1 MSKAKLSQIK
11 STWVEESDVK
21 KLGKVIT
28 IESNMITEEQQARKQ
43 QTFTLKTEAI
53 KRLWMHRAITGKT
66 ISETLDE
73 LVLKHIPK
81 HS

>member
-11 STWVEESDVK
+11 NSWIDEDETKKQGRPKAVK
-21 KLGKVIT
+21 TQEIGGD
-28 IESNMITEEQQARKQ
+28 EPRKQ
-43 QTFTLKTEAI
+43 QTFTLKVEAI

-66 ISETLDE
+66 ISETLDD
-73 LVLKHIPK
+73 LVIKHIPK